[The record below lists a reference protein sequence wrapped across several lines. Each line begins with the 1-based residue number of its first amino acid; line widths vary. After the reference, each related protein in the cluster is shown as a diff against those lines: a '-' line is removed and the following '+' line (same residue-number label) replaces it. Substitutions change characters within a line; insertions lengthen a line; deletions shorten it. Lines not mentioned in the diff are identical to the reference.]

1 MRLMPIV
8 SECMWLYCSQARLL
22 FSLTVDEGEVLQP
35 VYKELKLA
43 TDAESDEEKP
53 HLDIGAVGKS

>member
-1 MRLMPIV
+1 MRLMPMV
-8 SECMWLYCSQARLL
+8 SACGYTAVKARFFPL
-22 FSLTVDEGEVLQP
+22 LTVNEGEVFQP
-35 VYKELKLA
+35 VYKKLKLA

>member
-1 MRLMPIV
+1 MSACGYTAV
-8 SECMWLYCSQARLL
+8 KARFFPL
-22 FSLTVDEGEVLQP
+22 LTVNEGEVFQP
-35 VYKELKLA
+35 VYKKLKLA

>member
-1 MRLMPIV
+1 MCACGYTAV
-8 SECMWLYCSQARLL
+8 KL
-22 FSLTVDEGEVLQP
+22 FSPLTVDEGEVLQP
-35 VYKELKLA
+35 VYKKLKLA

>member
-1 MRLMPIV
+1 MSACGYTAVKLDF
-8 SECMWLYCSQARLL
+8 
-22 FSLTVDEGEVLQP
+22 FSLLTVNEGEVFEP
-35 VYKELKLA
+35 VYKKLKLA

>member
-1 MRLMPIV
+1 MSACGYTAV
-8 SECMWLYCSQARLL
+8 KARLFPL
-22 FSLTVDEGEVLQP
+22 LTVNEGEVFQP
-35 VYKELKLA
+35 VYKKLKLA